1 MSKHVRE
8 FLFGNARRTLKASR
22 ASLQKTSRGL
32 LVSGGGFVFLK
43 KVRAT
48 RGQDR
53 RERRLARPQGTM
65 RTTGQGPLNSGD
77 GPDGALLGCVQRRR
91 VTATLGA
98 VALENQAKG
107 KASIGECGNG
117 ARFLSIR
124 LLVFTIRGVVHV
136 NCHPVSLDPLWHQ
149 LL

>member
-8 FLFGNARRTLKASR
+8 FLFGNARRTLKPSR

-43 KVRAT
+43 KLRAM
-48 RGQDR
+48 RRQDC

-65 RTTGQGPLNSGD
+65 CTTGQGPLNSGD
-77 GPDGALLGCVQRRR
+77 GPDRALLGSVQRRR
-91 VTATLGA
+91 VTATL
-98 VALENQAKG
+98 VVVSLENQAKG
-107 KASIGECGNG
+107 RASIGEYGNG

-124 LLVFTIRGVVHV
+124 LLVFTMRG
-136 NCHPVSLDPLWHQ
+136 SST
-149 LL
+149 